1 MMMTCTQ
8 GTVARVF
15 QVAKCYQARKQ
26 TCATGGS
33 SGGGARAQKQLT
45 ASISSDPFPTGTS
58 TVLGAAMATTCLLLR
73 ATNTERESLLAAMRL
88 EAMQPAG
95 LAAPWI
101 IAALR
106 SGKCAP
112 FLGPIDTEQRERT
125 AAPAWPSRP
134 TRPRP

>member
-15 QVAKCYQARKQ
+15 QVAKRYQESKQ

-33 SGGGARAQKQLT
+33 SGGGAGAQKQLT
-45 ASISSDPFPTGTS
+45 ASISSDPLPTGTS

-73 ATNTERESLLAAMRL
+73 ATNTERAENLLAAMRL

-101 IAALR
+101 IAMFQENGR
-106 SGKCAP
+106 
-112 FLGPIDTEQRERT
+112 
-125 AAPAWPSRP
+125 
-134 TRPRP
+134 